1 MSGETSLLGLYWAFE
16 GTDGGLYIYIHIPL
30 WSENVIVPKVNISA
44 LEINESSALEHKTKY
59 ILPETR
65 E

>member
-1 MSGETSLLGLYWAFE
+1 MEVC
-16 GTDGGLYIYIHIPL
+16 IYIHIPL
-30 WSENVIVPKVNISA
+30 WSENVIVPKVNILA